1 MDKDGGKESRGGSSK
16 DHHSSIPHMP
26 PGATPNLLD
35 SLFAQS
41 LFNAAQPGGFGN
53 HFPGSYSMLGRP
65 PPSAQNSAYGIP
77 PSSSAGP
84 YGGLGTLSAAANQA
98 ASLGINSASAWWNMA
113 SQIAAQDYL
122 ARLSGSLPFGGLTGE
137 SLVPGFD
144 LLQAQQ
150 ALAAAAAT
158 APVKSSGKHSSKSE
172 RRSNSH
178 ANSSSSHHTST
189 ASTTSKSSPSVTTS
203 SSLPAGIP
211 ASSASRVSPAPSE
224 GAGDPASILGGVRLP
239 PDTEIIKYTSSI
251 VGPKIPGTTNR
262 GRKKT
267 ISLDPP
273 SVSVLPTNMMHPSAS
288 GPTSASMLMT
298 DHHRRGSR
306 GSGAKSR
313 QNKEAARRSGSPVD
327 RVEVI
332 KLPASSPATTNGGSG
347 MSNLASLT
355 VPSYGGGSSEQGE
368 DAPLNLSMKP
378 AHSTALPASE
388 KQSRRKPGPRP
399 RRVPQNPSG
408 PSAPSP
414 SPSFA
419 QLFASI
425 DGPRPTSSAYS
436 SANSGNEDSD
446 SQTKDRPR
454 NLGRGVSK
462 PKKNTVASLLA
473 QSRALGIKPT
483 VASLNHHQVSL
494 LKPPSLQS
502 DCKKMGITSDDDSSL
517 PDVSS
522 DESDDVNAMLG
533 SDSDSADEERGR
545 GRKRE
550 STDPEDGPSSAKRHR
565 SSASMERDLR
575 IPLSRGWKRETLIC
589 GLGKSGSVKG
599 EVSYNSPCGQRFKN
613 CTDILKFLEA
623 QGITDL
629 NKDNF
634 NFSSK
639 LVLGDFLQPLM
650 QGAKAPEDCLRLTEE
665 EVVMRVEQL
674 RVYKAATASSK
685 PKQSRRMREEEYLR
699 RQYEAQHLA
708 RIAQGHKL
716 AQQLE
721 KEKSQMAAREA
732 KRIAKEEAQKIKE
745 QLRIMKE
752 HEKFERQE
760 TLRREREHKAMQMH
774 EARRKRQQ
782 ELEDQRLE
790 EQQRKAKE
798 REHKRQQAVLLKEQA
813 VQLYMQ
819 ELTKQREMLYS
830 VEMERERRRQHM
842 VLVKSLESR
851 RRFEDREKRRLEQKA
866 EKQASRER
874 REEQR
879 RAEIELLREL
889 RKPAEDMALF
899 ATPEHKDM
907 PILNRIPG
915 LKLAGEAFADTLM
928 VFEFLHN
935 FGETLGFDM
944 ESLPCLNSLQMA
956 LLNDEEAEEELLSVM
971 THLLVCAIED
981 PGIPNPARHTTLL
994 GQSLRQADITHT
1006 NLSEILRIYLYAN
1019 ATGEVK
1025 ALYGVTYERERE
1037 KKEPNRNQAFLD
1049 RMKDNQTCI
1058 MSEWLRTTPFL
1069 ALSPTRKAAILAFI
1083 CNELLQNKAVCRQI
1097 DASIE
1102 NVAQLRKDR
1111 WAIDGKIRKLR
1122 MMHGRKARMEQIAAV
1137 TKQHE
1142 NSLAPPTPEKE
1153 GMDGGESKDGTKDL
1167 EKSEP
1172 DKKNDIDDDDDEESG
1187 NESEGTTAEVE
1198 VPEEDEDK
1206 KMTAE
1211 ELQKKLEKVSK
1222 QSEQWMQDLSS
1233 AAQQLRAICF
1243 GQDRYWRRYWSLPRA
1258 GGIFV
1263 EAIESAEPEMFS
1275 EGEDGPEEPE
1285 EIDEAAAAEDEGNK
1299 EGKDADEEKSEE
1311 ASEKQDEDAEK
1322 KEAIVENG
1330 LKEEKE
1336 DTPDVEMKDESLV
1349 EKPEAEAVKAEP
1361 IKAEA
1366 TPKKEEPEEMEEDDL
1381 DNSERFNPINHLMRW
1396 GSPSIYN
1403 GAKDLN
1409 GSYNSKLENSTTSTY
1424 SGMASPGNLSLVD
1437 KQWFSLIPKD
1447 ACDENSLTKPPYRS
1461 SAIGVPLTKG
1471 VGEIRIPWFPR
1482 PQTSA
1487 SPLPAASPAPS
1498 SRPSLCDSPPLYS
1511 AEETA
1516 LHIEHLKRLGETV
1529 ESEPRPIPR
1538 DKRRGW
1544 WRITDPEKMQT
1555 LITNCHPR
1563 GVRERELK
1571 RTVSRYMEYV
1581 AESGSQLC
1589 APGDTISTDLSTGDE
1604 AKPVSKSAPSRD
1616 EPDAWSEK
1624 VALRVD
1630 MLMLEQVEALE
1641 DRVANASMQVKGWK
1655 VPPRASTDETIQFR
1669 ASCLT
1674 PDDEDEERQDP
1685 VMIAKERLADLEA
1698 AIERRYLKPP
1708 LGTSCEL
1715 SLSNLQA
1722 SDQHKAPPSPSSPSG
1737 EPDTLP
1743 KGLVTWRDG
1752 VVKAKTAAQL
1762 AMVFYMLEASIAW
1775 DKSIMKAVSDSSAN
1789 MSNCQFCSS
1798 GDNEDKLLLCDGCD
1812 KGYHMY
1818 CFKPKIESVPDGD
1831 WYCFECRNKATG
1843 ERNCIVCGKRGVG
1856 KNLVLCDSCPRAY
1869 HLECLTPPIA
1879 KVPRGK
1885 WFCPS
1890 CNSKNPKKRGRR
1902 PKMSES
1908 EGSSV
1913 VGGDYEGAASTTVTS
1928 TSTTNTSSS
1937 PPSSTPANSASPPAK
1952 KDRNKKLARELTACK
1967 TLLDELEAHD
1977 EAWPFLLPVNTKQF
1991 PTYRKI
1997 IRSPMD
2003 LSTIRKRLT
2012 EGVYKG
2018 REEFCADVRVIFN
2031 NCETF
2036 NEDDSPVGKAG
2047 HSMRSFFEAR
2057 WIELWNGNQH

>member
-16 DHHSSIPHMP
+16 DHHLSMSHMP
-26 PGATPNLLD
+26 PGASPNLLD
-35 SLFAQS
+35 SLFAHS
-41 LFNAAQPGGFGN
+41 LFGATPPGGFGD
-53 HFPGSYSMLGRP
+53 HLAHLPGAYSMLGRP
-65 PPSAQNSAYGIP
+65 PSSAQNSAYGMP
-77 PSSSAGP
+77 PSSQAGA
-84 YGGLGTLSAAANQA
+84 YGGLGTLSAAASQA
-98 ASLGINSASAWWNMA
+98 ASLGINPASAAWWNMA
-113 SQIAAQDYL
+113 SQLAAQDYL
-122 ARLSGSLPFGGLTGE
+122 ARLSVSAGGLPFGGLTGE
-137 SLVPGFD
+137 GMMSGGFD

-150 ALAAAAAT
+150 ALAAAS
-158 APVKSSGKHSSKSE
+158 APIKSSSKHSSK
-172 RRSNSH
+172 RSNSH
-178 ANSSSSHHTST
+178 ANSSASHRTST
-189 ASTTSKSSPSVTTS
+189 STTSAKSSPSVTTS
-203 SSLPAGIP
+203 SSLPAGIS
-211 ASSASRVSPAPSE
+211 ASSASIISPAPSE

-273 SVSVLPTNMMHPSAS
+273 SVSVLPTNMMHPSQAA
-288 GPTSASMLMT
+288 GPTAAGIMMS
-298 DHHRRGSR
+298 DHHRRGGRSS
-306 GSGAKSR
+306 GSKSAR
-313 QNKEAARRSGSPVD
+313 QSKESAARASSPLD
-327 RVEVI
+327 QVEVI
-332 KLPASSPATTNGGSG
+332 KLPASSPAATNGGSG
-347 MSNLASLT
+347 SYASHLATLNI
-355 VPSYGGGSSEQGE
+355 PSFGGGNEGNE

-378 AHSTALPASE
+378 A
-388 KQSRRKPGPRP
+388 QSAPFTNSDRQTRRKPGPRP
-399 RRVPQNPSG
+399 RRVLQNPPG
-408 PSAPSP
+408 PSASP
-414 SPSFA
+414 SLA

-425 DGPRPTSSAYS
+425 DGPRPSSSAYS

-483 VASLNHHQVSL
+483 VASLSRHQVSL
-494 LKPPSLQS
+494 LKPPSMQKHS
-502 DCKKMGITSDDDSSL
+502 DREKSGALSDDDSSV

-522 DESDDVNAMLG
+522 SESDDASGMLA
-533 SDSDSADEERGR
+533 SDSDSADEDSRR

-550 STDPEDGPSSAKRHR
+550 GTDVEDGSGSAKRHR
-565 SSASMERDLR
+565 SSVSMERDLR
-575 IPLSRGWKRETLIC
+575 IPLVRGWKRETLIC
-589 GLGKSGSVKG
+589 GVGKSGSVKG
-599 EVSYNSPCGQRFKN
+599 EVSYMSPCGQRFKN
-613 CTDILKFLEA
+613 CTDILKFLDA

-650 QGAKAPEDCLRLTEE
+650 AGATLPEDCVRLTEE

-674 RVYKAATASSK
+674 RLLKAASTSK
-685 PKQSRRMREEEYLR
+685 PKQNRRMREDEYFR
-699 RQYEAQHLA
+699 RQIEAQHLA
-708 RIAQGHKL
+708 RL
-716 AQQLE
+716 AQEHKMAQQME
-721 KEKSQMAAREA
+721 KEKSHMAAREA

-745 QLRIMKE
+745 QLRMMKE
-752 HEKFERQE
+752 HEKYERQE
-760 TLRREREHKAMQMH
+760 ALKREREYKAQQML
-774 EARRKRQQ
+774 EARRKRHQ
-782 ELEDQRLE
+782 ELEDQRQE

-798 REHKRQQAVLLKEQA
+798 RELKRQQAVLLKEQ
-813 VQLYMQ
+813 
-819 ELTKQREMLYS
+819 
-830 VEMERERRRQHM
+830 ERERRRQHM
-842 VLVKSLESR
+842 MLMKSLEAR
-851 RRFEDREKRRLEQKA
+851 RRHEDREKRRLEQKA

-879 RAEIELLREL
+879 RAELDLLREL
-889 RKPAEDMALF
+889 RKPVEDMTLF
-899 ATPEHKDM
+899 ATPEHKDL
-907 PILNRIPG
+907 PALSRITG

-944 ESLPCLNSLQMA
+944 ESLPSLNSLQMA

-1025 ALYGVTYERERE
+1025 ALHGVTFERERE
-1037 KKEPNRNQAFLD
+1037 KKEPNRNQAFLEK
-1049 RMKDNQTCI
+1049 MKENPTCI

-1097 DASIE
+1097 DSSIE

-1111 WAIDGKIRKLR
+1111 WAIDGRMRKLR
-1122 MMHGRKARMEQIAAV
+1122 ILHSRKSRMEQIAAV

-1142 NSLAPPTPEKE
+1142 NSLMTPEKE
-1153 GMDGGESKDGTKDL
+1153 GMDGGESKDGSKDLDKSDL
-1167 EKSEP
+1167 EK
-1172 DKKNDIDDDDDEESG
+1172 KTDIDDDDDDESG

-1258 GGIFV
+1258 GGIYV
-1263 EAIESAEPEMFS
+1263 EASESAEPNMFS
-1275 EGEDGPEEPE
+1275 TIGEAEEEEEEEPE
-1285 EIDEAAAAEDEGNK
+1285 PVSSDKPAEEQ
-1299 EGKDADEEKSEE
+1299 EE
-1311 ASEKQDEDAEK
+1311 AEGVKGKVTDESEKQEP
-1322 KEAIVENG
+1322 IHING
-1330 LKEEKE
+1330 VKEETK
-1336 DTPDVEMKDESLV
+1336 DIEMKEERIVDKLEEADMSVSIASL
-1349 EKPEAEAVKAEP
+1349 
-1361 IKAEA
+1361 EA
-1366 TPKKEEPEEMEEDDL
+1366 TPKKEEPEEIDDDDL
-1381 DNSERFNPINHLMRW
+1381 DNEEKFNPLNHLMRW
-1396 GSPSIYN
+1396 GSPGLYN
-1403 GAKDLN
+1403 GTKDLN
-1409 GSYNSKLENSTTSTY
+1409 GSFNLKLDTSASSAF
-1424 SGMASPGNLSLVD
+1424 SGTASPSNHLQD
-1437 KQWFSLIPKD
+1437 KQWFSIIPKE
-1447 ACDENSLTKPPYRS
+1447 ACDEDTLTKPPCRN
-1461 SAIGVPLTKG
+1461 AGAGVPLNKG
-1471 VGEIRIPWFPR
+1471 GVEIRIPWFPR
-1482 PQTSA
+1482 PQACA

-1498 SRPSLCDSPPLYS
+1498 SRPSLCDSPPPFS
-1511 AEETA
+1511 SEETA
-1516 LHIEHLKRLGETV
+1516 MHIEQLRRLEKTV
-1529 ESEPRPIPR
+1529 EAVPRRIPL

-1544 WRITDPEKMQT
+1544 WRISESEQMQS
-1555 LITNCHPR
+1555 LISCCHHR

-1581 AESGSQLC
+1581 AESGSKLC
-1589 APGDTISTDLSTGDE
+1589 APGDTASTDLSTNDDE
-1604 AKPVSKSAPSRD
+1604 PQPKRAPAQD

-1641 DRVANASMQVKGWK
+1641 DRVANASMQIKGWK
-1655 VPPRASTDETIQFR
+1655 VPPRVSTDSSVSFR
-1669 ASCLT
+1669 ASCL
-1674 PDDEDEERQDP
+1674 PPEDEDDERQDP
-1685 VMIAKERLADLEA
+1685 VLIAKERLADLEA

-1708 LGTSCEL
+1708 LGTSSEL
-1715 SLSNLQA
+1715 SLTNMQTPDSKSA
-1722 SDQHKAPPSPSSPSG
+1722 PSPSSPSG

-1743 KGLVTWRDG
+1743 KGLITWRDAI
-1752 VVKAKTAAQL
+1752 VKAKTAAQL
-1762 AMVFYMLEASIAW
+1762 AMAFYMLEASIAW
-1775 DKSIMKAVSDSSAN
+1775 DKSIMKAVSASSAIL
-1789 MSNCQFCSS
+1789 SNCQFCSS

-1818 CFKPKIESVPDGD
+1818 CFKPKIENVPDGD

-1856 KNLVLCDSCPRAY
+1856 KTFALCDSCPRAY
-1869 HLECLTPPIA
+1869 HLECLIPPVA
-1879 KVPRGK
+1879 KMPRGK
-1885 WFCPS
+1885 WFCPN

-1908 EGSSV
+1908 EGTSV
-1913 VGGDYEGAASTTVTS
+1913 VGGDSEGASTVTPTT
-1928 TSTTNTSSS
+1928 TSTTATSLS
-1937 PPSSTPANSASPPAK
+1937 PPSSASANSASTPAK
-1952 KDRNKKLARELTACK
+1952 KDRNKKLARELSSCK
-1967 TLLDELEAHD
+1967 NLLDELEAHD

-2057 WIELWNGNQH
+2057 WNELCAGNLL